1 MATRRASVLSEIVID
16 ASIAAAWLFDDEFDQ
31 STADVMSNISADE
44 GIVPRHWHLEMRNA
58 LLMGERRGRVAPE
71 HIAESLNGLNRI
83 HLRTDPE
90 PDLDA
95 AFSLAR
101 ARGLTI
107 YDAVYLELALRRRA
121 ALATLDGRLRR
132 AAAAERV
139 QTLP

>member
-1 MATRRASVLSEIVID
+1 MSEIVID

-31 STADVMSNISADE
+31 RTAAVLSNVSDDG
-44 GIVPRHWHLEMRNA
+44 GIVPQHWHLEMRNA
-58 LLMGERRGRVAPE
+58 LLMGERRGRIEPE
-71 HIAESLNGLNRI
+71 QAAQRLDGLRQI
-83 HLRTDPE
+83 PIRTDPA

-101 ARGLTI
+101 AHGLTI
-107 YDAVYLELALRRRA
+107 ADAVYLELALRRRA

-132 AAAAERV
+132 AARAERV

>member
-1 MATRRASVLSEIVID
+1 M
-16 ASIAAAWLFDDEFDQ
+16 FDDE
-31 STADVMSNISADE
+31 TNPRADAVISRAVNGD

-58 LLMGERRGRVAPE
+58 LLMGERRGRTTPE
-71 HIAESLNGLNRI
+71 QSAARLDGLSRI
-83 HLRTDPE
+83 PLRTDSE

-95 AFSLAR
+95 AMTLAR
-101 ARGLTI
+101 AHGLTI

>member
-1 MATRRASVLSEIVID
+1 MSEIVID
-16 ASIAAAWLFDDEFDQ
+16 ASIAAAWVLEDESDPR
-31 STADVMSNISADE
+31 ADALIPRAVNGD
-44 GIVPRHWHLEMRNA
+44 GIVPQHWHLEVRNSII
-58 LLMGERRGRVAPE
+58 MGERRGRLTHEQVQGCLFDL
-71 HIAESLNGLNRI
+71 SRI

>member
-16 ASIAAAWLFDDEFDQ
+16 ASVAAAWLFDDEFDQ
-31 STADVMSNISADE
+31 STADVMSNIPADV

-58 LLMGERRGRVAPE
+58 LLMGERRGRIAPE

-83 HLRTDPE
+83 ILRTDTE

>member
-1 MATRRASVLSEIVID
+1 MSEIVVD

-31 STADVMSNISADE
+31 RTAAMLSNVSGGV

-58 LLMGERRGRVAPE
+58 LLMGERRGRIEPE
-71 HIAESLNGLNRI
+71 HIAARLDGLNRI

-132 AAAAERV
+132 AAVGERV